1 MDLNKWKKISINHKY
16 FKTQLTKP
24 KESTKEALKIFQYL
38 KLNNLK
44 TIDLACG
51 NGANL
56 TFLKKKYKNK
66 KYCLGIDFNK
76 KLIKKALKNKD
87 YHDLDFQY
95 GNILNL
101 KKSLA
106 NKFQLVTSFQTLSW
120 MEDYTRAV
128 NEMIKLRSDYI
139 FISSLFWEGLID
151 FKIQVK
157 ELKDKSYKRRLVDS
171 SYYNIYSINNFINLF
186 KHKKYKL
193 FFCKKFE
200 IKKKIKKDQKNK
212 MGTYTIKNKKK
223 FIQISGPLIMNWY
236 FIIFKKL

>member
-1 MDLNKWKKISINHKY
+1 MSLNKWKNISVNHKY
-16 FKTQLTKP
+16 FTSQLIKP
-24 KESTKEALKIFQYL
+24 KESTKEALNIFKNL

-44 TIDLACG
+44 TLDLACG
-51 NGANL
+51 LGSNL

-76 KLIKKALKNKD
+76 KLIKKALTNNV
-87 YHDLDFQY
+87 YHNLDFKY

-101 KKSLA
+101 KKNLV
-106 NKFQLVTSFQTLSW
+106 NKFQLITSFQTLSW

-128 NEMIKLRSDYI
+128 NEMTKLRPDYI
-139 FISSLFWEGLID
+139 FVSSLFWEGLID

-157 ELKDKSYKRRLVDS
+157 ELKNKSYKRNLIDT

-193 FFCKKFE
+193 FFCKKFQ
-200 IKKKIKKDQKNK
+200 IKKRLKKNHKYK
-212 MGTYTIKNKKK
+212 MGTYTIKNKNKL
-223 FIQISGPLIMNWY
+223 IQVSGPLIMNWY
-236 FIIFKKL
+236 SIIFKKL